1 MAVRKPPFIPTYLEA
16 VLLSIYPATLVVGSL
31 FALLDPVARAAPYNT
46 ATQSHYANTAPSY
59 FAKKSNVFNKF
70 FVKQGWA
77 WVTFSYLFFL
87 FTHPSTGP
95 VGSLAVTP
103 KRLRGLL
110 RYSIVTLWWIFVT
123 QWFFGPPII
132 DRGFLLT
139 GGQCDLVE
147 LADAGKVNMDN
158 TRQFVTGVACK
169 AIGGKWKGGH
179 DISGH
184 VFLLVLG
191 SMFIFE
197 EVLHVVSN
205 STRAKEERTIL
216 MSDGAVKSAEVEAE
230 RVTPETSGQ
239 WTLGAKIILGVATL
253 SLYMLLMTAAYFH
266 TWFEKVCHKC
276 SLKSHGLTVSSA
288 HRTTCS
294 IKRHFCCIFLATNGT
309 RVEKGHWDAWCIK
322 R

>member
-1 MAVRKPPFIPTYLEA
+1 MPTYLEA
-16 VLLSIYPATLVVGSL
+16 ILLSIYPTTLVAGSL
-31 FALLDPVARAAPYNT
+31 FAVLDPVARAAPYNT
-46 ATQSHYANTAPSY
+46 TTQSHYANTAPSY
-59 FAKKSNVFNKF
+59 FAKKSNVFNIF

-77 WVTFSYLFFL
+77 WVTSSYLFFL
-87 FTHPSTGP
+87 FTHPSAGP

-103 KRLRGLL
+103 KRTRGLL
-110 RYSIVTLWWIFVT
+110 RYGIVTLWWIFVT

-147 LADAGKVNMDN
+147 LADEGKLEMDN
-158 TRQFVTGVACK
+158 TRQFVTSVACK

-191 SMFIFE
+191 SMFIFQ
-197 EVLHVVSN
+197 EVLHVVTN
-205 STRAKEERTIL
+205 STRSKEERTIL

-230 RVTPETSGQ
+230 RVTPEVSGQ
-239 WTLGAKIILGVATL
+239 WTLGAKTMLGVAAL

-266 TWFEKVCHKC
+266 TWFEKVCYKYPT
-276 SLKSHGLTVSSA
+276 KTNELTVSSA

-294 IKRHFCCIFLATNGT
+294 NERHFCCIFPASSSTRLAT
-309 RVEKGHWDAWCIK
+309 VDWDARCI
-322 R
+322 RVSEMR